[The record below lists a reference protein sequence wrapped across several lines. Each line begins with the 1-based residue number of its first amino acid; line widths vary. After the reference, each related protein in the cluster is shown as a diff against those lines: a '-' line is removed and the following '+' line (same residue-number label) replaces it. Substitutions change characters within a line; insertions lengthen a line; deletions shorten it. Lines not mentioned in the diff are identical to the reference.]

1 MPNGIARPGG
11 IVGAP
16 PRPHVVLAKAQA
28 PLPAD
33 PDGARVTPR
42 DDGGVLVLALA
53 GQWRLS
59 ALTDPGR
66 MLVNHVDGARPLRV
80 EDGGLTD
87 WDSSILLAIDRL
99 CRRCGDLG
107 VAIDL
112 DPLPPGLRRLL
123 RLARG
128 SERRPPEGGGRL
140 PEGRRGAVAALSF
153 LGELVL
159 ALGALAVGRGRMRA
173 VDFARAVEDSGAA
186 ALPIVGLVSLLVG
199 LTFAFVGA
207 VQLRRFGATIYV
219 ADLIGLAATRELAA
233 VMTAVVAAGRTGAAF
248 AAQLAAMQAD
258 EEIDAL
264 VALGLAPA
272 QFLALPRVLGLALMM
287 PLLFV
292 YSCALCLA
300 GGWLVGV
307 GVLGIS
313 GAGYV
318 AETRAALEL
327 SDFAIGLAKSVA
339 FGLAVAYAG
348 CLRGL
353 EAGRSAAAVGR
364 AATSAVVTS
373 IVLVIVIDA
382 AFAVLTDAVGL

>member
-1 MPNGIARPGG
+1 MR
-11 IVGAP
+11 
-16 PRPHVVLAKAQA
+16 VL
-28 PLPAD
+28 
-33 PDGARVTPR
+33 G
-42 DDGGVLVLALA
+42 LA
-53 GQWRLS
+53 GEWRL
-59 ALTDPGR
+59 ARMADPGR
-66 MLVNHVDGARPLRV
+66 RLVNMVDGRRLVRL
-80 EDGGLTD
+80 EDCGITY
-87 WDSSILLAIDRL
+87 WDSSILLAIHRL
-99 CRRCGDLG
+99 CSHCVAHDCSVDLR
-107 VAIDL
+107 
-112 DPLPPGLRRLL
+112 PLPAGLRRLL
-123 RLARG
+123 HMADDGQGRRPEAGAGRLA
-128 SERRPPEGGGRL
+128 
-140 PEGRRGAVAALSF
+140 EGRRGARDALAF
-153 LGELVL
+153 LGELVCGL
-159 ALGALAVGRGRMRA
+159 STLAVGRGRMRA
-173 VDFARAVEDSGAA
+173 VDFLRAVEDSGAA
-186 ALPIVGLVSLLVG
+186 ALPIVGMVSLLVG

-272 QFLALPRVLGLALMM
+272 QFLALPRVLALSLMM

-313 GAGYV
+313 SAGYV
-318 AETRAALEL
+318 AETRAALGL
-327 SDFAIGLAKSVA
+327 VDFAIGLAKSVA

-382 AFAVLTDAVGL
+382 VFAVLTDALGL